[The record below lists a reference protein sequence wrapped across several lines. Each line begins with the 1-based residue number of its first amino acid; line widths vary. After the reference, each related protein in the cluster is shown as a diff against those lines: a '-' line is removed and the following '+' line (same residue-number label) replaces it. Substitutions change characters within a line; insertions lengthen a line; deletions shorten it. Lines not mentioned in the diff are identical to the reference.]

1 MRAHDAQ
8 QVSLYA
14 LISSVA
20 QPPAAAMSPQDLN
33 WCAAYPCSTVSAS
46 TTSGAASLHPVW
58 APVWG
63 VFENAVPSAK
73 NVSESVIRSIRYLGD
88 WRRCDTLLG
97 ERG

>member
-1 MRAHDAQ
+1 
-8 QVSLYA
+8 
-14 LISSVA
+14 
-20 QPPAAAMSPQDLN
+20 MSPHDLN
-33 WCAAYPCSTVSAS
+33 WCGAYPCSTVTAC

-58 APVWG
+58 G
-63 VFENAVPSAK
+63 VFENETPSAK